1 MSLDFSFL
9 PEYMPYFVNGIKWT
23 LLISF
28 ISVLI
33 GVILGAIICF
43 MKMSKF
49 EIFKVNILNLIA
61 TVYVEIIRGT
71 PMILQIM
78 IAYVAFDELLGIKVE
93 ALTAGIV
100 AVSLNSA
107 AYVSEIIRGGIDAVD
122 KGQLEAARSLG
133 MNKAKAMRLII
144 IPQAIRHILPAIG
157 NEFVTVIKESSM
169 ASVIGVGE
177 LMYASKV
184 VRGATYRSFEPLI
197 VAAVFYFV
205 LTFALGRALNYVE
218 RRMKVSDSR

>member
-1 MSLDFSFL
+1 
-9 PEYMPYFVNGIKWT
+9 MPYFIDGIRLT
-23 LLISF
+23 LLISL
-28 ISVLI
+28 ISVFI
-33 GVILGAIICF
+33 GVVLGSIICF

-49 EIFKVNILNLIA
+49 EIFKINPLKLLA
-61 TVYVEIIRGT
+61 TIYVEIIRGT

-78 IAYVAFDELLGIKVE
+78 IAFVAFDELLGVNVQP
-93 ALTAGIV
+93 LTAGII

-122 KGQLEAARSLG
+122 NGQLEAARSLG

-144 IPQAIRHILPAIG
+144 LPQAIRNILPAIG

-184 VRGATYRSFEPLI
+184 VRGATFKGFEPLI
-197 VAAVFYFV
+197 VAAAFYFV
-205 LTFALGRALNYVE
+205 ITFALGRTLNYVE
-218 RRMKVSDSR
+218 RRMKASDSR

>member
-1 MSLDFSFL
+1 
-9 PEYMPYFVNGIKWT
+9 MPYFISGIKWT
-23 LLISF
+23 LLISL
-28 ISVLI
+28 IAVLI

-49 EIFKVNILNLIA
+49 EIFKINPLKVIA

-78 IAYVAFDELLGIKVE
+78 IAYVAFDELLGLNIQP
-93 ALTAGIV
+93 LTAGII

-122 KGQLEAARSLG
+122 NGQLEAARSLG
-133 MNKAKAMRLII
+133 MNKAKSMRLII
-144 IPQAIRHILPAIG
+144 LPQAIRNILPAIG

-184 VRGATYRSFEPLI
+184 VRGVTFKGFEPLI
-197 VAAVFYFV
+197 VAAAFYFV
-205 LTFALGRALNYVE
+205 ITFTLGRVLNYVE
-218 RRMKVSDSR
+218 RRMKASDSR